1 MSIVFLIST
10 GIVDRQN
17 YQKLMTRVKVSAIIN
32 IKTIEGSTYMNKK
45 EEYQEIYIN
54 LDDSGKLTTKE
65 KVSVY
70 AGIVF
75 LSKQEKDKFI
85 TQYRKIINEIKCS
98 YCGHTKGECT
108 KKCKEIKNT
117 NIKKGHKRR
126 LMNYISKYYTIALVI
141 NNTEVYDHII
151 SNKAS
156 KGRYIDYT
164 IRRLIKSTI
173 EELIKDKKIDP
184 HKNVRLIIN
193 IDEQSTKSNGYYN
206 LKDGLTEELLHG
218 ISNFNYD
225 KIYKNILYGKLEIR
239 LTYQDSGKSY
249 LVQAADLIA
258 GTTRGR
264 ALSNIDSDIDIID
277 HKLLFP

>member
-1 MSIVFLIST
+1 
-10 GIVDRQN
+10 
-17 YQKLMTRVKVSAIIN
+17 MTRVKASAIIN

-54 LDDSGKLTTKE
+54 LDDSGKLTKKE

-98 YCGHTKGECT
+98 YCGQTKGECT

-126 LMNYISKYYTIALVI
+126 LMNYISKYYTIALII
-141 NNTEVYDHII
+141 NNTKVYDHII

-173 EELIKDKKIDP
+173 EELIKDKKINP

-206 LKDGLTEELLHG
+206 LHDGLIEELKYG
-218 ISNFNYD
+218 IVNYNYSR
-225 KIYKNILYGKLEIR
+225 KFTPIIFSKLEIR
-239 LTYQDSGKSY
+239 LSYQDSGKSY
-249 LVQAADLIA
+249 VVQAADLLA
-258 GTTRGR
+258 GTIRR
-264 ALSNIDSDIDIID
+264 KCLDNKNNISQELSKFVDFKIV
-277 HKLLFP
+277 LP

>member
-1 MSIVFLIST
+1 
-10 GIVDRQN
+10 
-17 YQKLMTRVKVSAIIN
+17 
-32 IKTIEGSTYMNKK
+32 MNKEK
-45 EEYQEIYIN
+45 YQEIYIN
-54 LDDSGKLTTKE
+54 LDDSGKLTNKE

-98 YCGHTKGECT
+98 YCKEIKGECT
-108 KKCKEIKNT
+108 NKCKEIKNT

-141 NNTEVYDHII
+141 NNSKVYNHII

-184 HKNVRLIIN
+184 NKNVRLIIN

-206 LKDGLTEELLHG
+206 LKDGLIEELLHG

-225 KIYKNILYGKLEIR
+225 ITYKSILYGKLEIR

-258 GTTRGR
+258 GTTRR
-264 ALSNIDSDIDIID
+264 KVLDNIDNNIDIID
-277 HKLLFP
+277 YKLLFP

>member
-1 MSIVFLIST
+1 
-10 GIVDRQN
+10 
-17 YQKLMTRVKVSAIIN
+17 MTRVKVSAIIN

-54 LDDSGKLTTKE
+54 LDDSGKLTKKE

-98 YCGHTKGECT
+98 YCDQTKGECT

-126 LMNYISKYYTIALVI
+126 IMNYISKYYTIALVI
-141 NNTEVYDHII
+141 NNTKVYDHII

-218 ISNFNYD
+218 ISNYNYD
-225 KIYKNILYGKLEIR
+225 IKYKNILYGKLEIR

-258 GTTRGR
+258 GTTRRR